1 MASQYSFENDQGA
14 VRELANQWLARFAP
28 LIASDGVPFESAT
41 IRNQL
46 AAIASLKN
54 DAPELRRLL
63 EPFTEGSDRQLFDTV
78 NQALGQLDSLEGGL
92 RKQLA
97 KVAPGDPQG
106 MIDVASLQDR
116 LAEREAK
123 QEIGVQTSDLIP
135 SVLELETS
143 PPNKAVAI
151 GAGVFG
157 LGWTA
162 FTAIHCVIMIGGMY
176 RAFGFAAFGL
186 LAFYSIFFLVG
197 FAMLGSCVNSLCTE
211 SISLNGRAL
220 TVHRKL
226 GNWVRTKTF
235 ELSEDTRASI
245 GKPQSGTTQ
254 SSNGAAPL
262 QTINL
267 TDSRGKGISFGA
279 STTYEFKQKLA
290 KKINEYLAVWG

>member
-28 LIASDGVPFESAT
+28 LIASDEVPFESAT

-123 QEIGVQTSDLIP
+123 QEIGVQASDLIP

-211 SISLNGRAL
+211 SISLNGRTL
-220 TVHRKL
+220 TINRKL
-226 GNWVRTKTF
+226 GGWVRTKTF